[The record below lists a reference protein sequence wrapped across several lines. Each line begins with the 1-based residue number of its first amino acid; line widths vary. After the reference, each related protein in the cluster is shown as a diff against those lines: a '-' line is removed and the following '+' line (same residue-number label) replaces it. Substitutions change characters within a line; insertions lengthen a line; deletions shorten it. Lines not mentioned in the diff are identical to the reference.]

1 MGWGGN
7 PRKLEKSKE
16 ENIKDCKHC
25 TGINLLNSGYK
36 IYDNIIKSW
45 LYTYYKNKLGEEKTN
60 SEKDDLVVMAII
72 HLNLWF

>member
-1 MGWGGN
+1 
-7 PRKLEKSKE
+7 
-16 ENIKDCKHC
+16 
-25 TGINLLNSGYK
+25 
-36 IYDNIIKSW
+36 